1 MWSRRY
7 PGYPR
12 SGGSVVVVIR
22 SANLNRCIRPA
33 GDQSTRVV
41 ERILCLQ
48 SQRTILSDETTVVVI
63 DILPGKLDA
72 FLADHSTRLLRHA
85 EVQTICITEAIAIAV
100 FNITERVYLQ
110 FLLATISAVLLL
122 TPDIDSI
129 VMFCPI
135 MKPPWLSTELANR
148 EISPSSELITPM
160 LLVRLPPTATSMP
173 CLPLIPGIVT

>member
-1 MWSRRY
+1 MQCGRVDIQVTRA
-7 PGYPR
+7 P
-12 SGGSVVVVIR
+12 GGSVVVVIR

-110 FLLATISAVLLL
+110 FFAGHDQRGVVIDARHRLHRDVLPHHEAAV
-122 TPDIDSI
+122 
-129 VMFCPI
+129 V
-135 MKPPWLSTELANR
+135 
-148 EISPSSELITPM
+148 
-160 LLVRLPPTATSMP
+160 VH
-173 CLPLIPGIVT
+173 